1 MALKHKGEHVDLT
14 FPNQNLNYSF
24 FHLNATT
31 GGTWTLVYSVKVL
44 TPHPDCRTS
53 LIGKRK
59 QTHCQVHLKGNVI
72 AAWITLNEQYLKV
85 FCRTYEDMWNRFKAC
100 MTKINLPRTDKSL
113 SRFHFSG
120 SWVFT
125 GIISL
130 HPHWYT
136 FCSVWCLKT
145 SLEICFTV
153 GWKCHISP
161 PDVLS
166 LSLLSSHSPCL
177 IRSVISPHSG
187 WCLLIWHRYCLPV
200 RCCCLYCLL
209 SHLTNSSKKKRKR
222 TGENSCK
229 SCGFAQ
235 LTVQVWLGESL
246 SSSGARNVCLLV

>member
-85 FCRTYEDMWNRFKAC
+85 FCRTYEDMLNRFKAC

-130 HPHWYT
+130 HPHWFT

-166 LSLLSSHSPCL
+166 LSTFLPLSMSHQECHQPPLRLMPVNMAPLLSA
-177 IRSVISPHSG
+177 RS
-187 WCLLIWHRYCLPV
+187 L
-200 RCCCLYCLL
+200 LL
-209 SHLTNSSKKKRKR
+209 SLLFALTLDEFIKEKKKANGRK
-222 TGENSCK
+222 
-229 SCGFAQ
+229 
-235 LTVQVWLGESL
+235 
-246 SSSGARNVCLLV
+246 